1 MNDNLI
7 SSTISFL
14 RFPLM
19 VGIVF
24 IHFNILNGVTVQGVV
39 YGADIPVWHQFI
51 INLCSDVIPRIAVP
65 MFFFISGYLFFLKDS
80 DNHKCKEKLKRRFN
94 TLFIPYILWNLIAI
108 GILLLKTS
116 SILDFLF
123 INSENISHADY
134 SLKNVLALFWNKD
147 MFFSSQSVPA
157 QLFPLD
163 VPLWYL
169 RELMI
174 VMLLSPLLFES
185 VKIFGGYSV
194 AVAGCVWLLFSIMP
208 IPNAYISV
216 NQLSTGIFFFLWG
229 SLYSISKIDFLVIFR
244 KWRGLLFFYIP
255 IAVIDACTKG
265 SPVNIMI
272 HNGGIFIGVISMF
285 ALASYIIE
293 KREMNVI
300 CALGNDVSFFI
311 FALHYLI
318 MQDIGKAI
326 LKVLLYVFS
335 SLPAWSYVLFYFF
348 VPCMTIVLQLILY
361 KFLRKYFS
369 VALSVLTGNR

>member
-1 MNDNLI
+1 M
-7 SSTISFL
+7 
-14 RFPLM
+14 
-19 VGIVF
+19 G
-24 IHFNILNGVTVQGVV
+24 
-39 YGADIPVWHQFI
+39 
-51 INLCSDVIPRIAVP
+51 
-65 MFFFISGYLFFLKDS
+65 
-80 DNHKCKEKLKRRFN
+80 
-94 TLFIPYILWNLIAI
+94 
-108 GILLLKTS
+108 
-116 SILDFLF
+116 
-123 INSENISHADY
+123 
-134 SLKNVLALFWNKD
+134 
-147 MFFSSQSVPA
+147 
-157 QLFPLD
+157 
-163 VPLWYL
+163 
-169 RELMI
+169 
-174 VMLLSPLLFES
+174 
-185 VKIFGGYSV
+185 GGYSV

-272 HNGGIFIGVISMF
+272 HNGGIFIGVISIF

-300 CALGNDVSFFI
+300 CALGNNASFFI

-318 MQDIGKAI
+318 MQDTGKAI
-326 LKVLLYVFS
+326 LKMLLYVFS